1 MDRPARSGP
10 MLRHWYPLRTAGSIA
25 PEEEA
30 AVCGWRDAPRSRV
43 RPPANAS
50 TAAGSSSER
59 RVCTGQSLQ
68 HARAYNGGLQELR
81 LDDPARR
88 PRSYM
93 DLIRD
98 GQCVVFARDADS
110 GRPCDG
116 RGHPFADPDAVTCDV
131 FDAGGRTRPPV
142 LTVLHPSRVASLDS
156 APGAMRRRRVIAWA
170 LIVGGVPLIAYAYFF
185 GHDVDM
191 ILPAFIGIN
200 MILAGGRLLWF
211 NLGVRETERDRQE
224 RLDRL
229 ER

>member
-1 MDRPARSGP
+1 
-10 MLRHWYPLRTAGSIA
+10 
-25 PEEEA
+25 
-30 AVCGWRDAPRSRV
+30 
-43 RPPANAS
+43 
-50 TAAGSSSER
+50 
-59 RVCTGQSLQ
+59 
-68 HARAYNGGLQELR
+68 LQELR

-98 GQCVVFARDADS
+98 GQCVVFARDVDS

-116 RGHPFADPDAVTCDV
+116 RGQPFADPDAGTCLVFDAVAEARAFCDAAVLQSPSTRFDV

-142 LTVLHPSRVASLDS
+142 LTVLHPSRLASLDS
-156 APGAMRRRRVIAWA
+156 APVGMRRRRVIAWA
-170 LIVGGVPLIAYAYFF
+170 LIVGGVPMIAYAYFF